1 MRPRPKWRSIILDPS
16 WRTQAPTK
24 FWPSDQ
30 RNFISEPRGIRRL
43 PHDGTSSLE
52 TMDRFKIERFKQEN
66 PGAKFPWFRTLDAD
80 EASNVYGAI
89 SKHFTRS
96 QALDRLDL
104 LLRLRDLSTTV
115 EQFNVDAE
123 DFSLEALLRAI
134 GVNPT
139 FHMYVDWGRFDQIDS
154 FVSSELQE
162 HFDAVVVDYLSDDVT
177 LFDDSLGW
185 LVFVLQYGAVT
196 VIKSS

>member
-1 MRPRPKWRSIILDPS
+1 
-16 WRTQAPTK
+16 
-24 FWPSDQ
+24 
-30 RNFISEPRGIRRL
+30 
-43 PHDGTSSLE
+43 
-52 TMDRFKIERFKQEN
+52 MDRFKIERFKQEN